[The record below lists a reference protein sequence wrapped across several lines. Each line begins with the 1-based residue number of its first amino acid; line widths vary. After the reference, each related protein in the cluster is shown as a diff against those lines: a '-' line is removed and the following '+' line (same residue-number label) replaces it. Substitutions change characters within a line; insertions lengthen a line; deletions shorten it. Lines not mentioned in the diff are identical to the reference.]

1 MSIRILWKY
10 HKNVKNDAGGL
21 QSEKMVSK
29 SAPNGTKREQE
40 DSQGQPKGNQRE
52 PKGSQRATKIHL
64 KVDLRKRARKVLI
77 LGGSGYSAPGHFG
90 RHFPSKID
98 EKNDAKIDA

>member
-1 MSIRILWKY
+1 MSIRFLRNYDENI
-10 HKNVKNDAGGL
+10 KNDAGGL
-21 QSEKMVSK
+21 QSEKMESK

-64 KVDLRKRARKVLI
+64 KVDLRKRARK
-77 LGGSGYSAPGHFG
+77 GREKESPHKSCWDHFG
-90 RHFPSKID
+90 SQFPSKMH
-98 EKNDAKIDA
+98 